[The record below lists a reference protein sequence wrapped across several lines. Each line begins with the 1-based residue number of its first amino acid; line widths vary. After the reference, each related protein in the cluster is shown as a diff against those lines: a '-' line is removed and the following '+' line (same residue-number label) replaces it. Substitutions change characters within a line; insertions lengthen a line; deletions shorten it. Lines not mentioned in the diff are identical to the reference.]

1 MIKLECDNCE
11 KTFEVGDEH
20 AGGKVPC
27 PYCDDV
33 NRVPSLPDQPDQP
46 ASSQTP
52 PQRDEEQVCIVRPG
66 MFRARPFRYLFIL
79 ILIFGGFALAIS
91 SKVSEQVW
99 SWTLW
104 PALALSGMAILWFAT
119 WWLTTHFWVK
129 LIITNKRSIR
139 QEGIIKRHT
148 TEVLHDHIRSV
159 DIRQTLLDR
168 ILKIGDLDIDS
179 AGQGGESDIEIQ
191 MKKIP
196 RPYEVKK
203 LIDQYRKM

>member
-11 KTFEVGDEH
+11 KTFEVEDEH

-27 PYCDDV
+27 PFCDDV
-33 NRVPSLPDQPDQP
+33 NRVPAPPVQP
-46 ASSQTP
+46 AQPGSSQTP
-52 PQRDEEQVCIVRPG
+52 LQRDEQQVCIVRPG
-66 MFRARPFRYLFIL
+66 MFRARPFRYLLIL
-79 ILIFGGFALAIS
+79 ILIFGGLALAIS
-91 SKVSEQVW
+91 SKVSDRVW
-99 SWTLW
+99 PWTLW
-104 PALALSGMAILWFAT
+104 PSLVISGFSVLWFAS
-119 WWLTTHFWVK
+119 WWLSTHFWVK
-129 LIITNKRSIR
+129 LIVTDKRSIR

-179 AGQGGESDIEIQ
+179 AGQGGDSDIEIQ
-191 MKKIP
+191 MEKIP

>member
-1 MIKLECDNCE
+1 
-11 KTFEVGDEH
+11 
-20 AGGKVPC
+20 
-27 PYCDDV
+27 
-33 NRVPSLPDQPDQP
+33 
-46 ASSQTP
+46 
-52 PQRDEEQVCIVRPG
+52 

-79 ILIFGGFALAIS
+79 ILIFGGFTLAIS

-99 SWTLW
+99 PWTLW
-104 PALALSGMAILWFAT
+104 PALVISGMAILWFAS
-119 WWLTTHFWVK
+119 WWLSTHFWVK
-129 LIITNKRSIR
+129 LIVTNKRSIR

-179 AGQGGESDIEIQ
+179 AGQGGESGDIEIQ
-191 MKKIP
+191 MTRIP